1 MNTEAVVYLKVN
13 DDILTCTGDPYIDW
27 FDSIEW
33 NGQKFNIG
41 LDFEIS
47 DVDWFTYQ
55 HIEKPLYLKSVEKQI
70 SDCETQMGYD
80 LYERVE
86 VLEFA

>member
-1 MNTEAVVYLKVN
+1 MNTAVVYLKVN
-13 DDILTCTGDPYIDW
+13 EDILTIEGDAYIDW

-33 NGQKFNIG
+33 NGKKFNIG

-47 DVDWFTYQ
+47 DVDLFLYK
-55 HIEKPLYLKSVEKQI
+55 HIEKPLYLKPVEKQI

-80 LYERVE
+80 LYEQVE